1 MEGQCKGCSRV
12 GEGSCEGSF
21 FSEALACVRMSV
33 FRVWKLDTC
42 TQILRVLQYVY
53 YWYMDTYRVEK

>member
-1 MEGQCKGCSRV
+1 MKGR
-12 GEGSCEGSF
+12 F

-33 FRVWKLDTC
+33 FRVWKLDPC